1 MAGTPGAPDLIAD
14 IGGTNARFA
23 LLRGGPAEDVRI
35 LRCADHPTM
44 EDAAE
49 AYLSGLPASERP
61 RRAALCV
68 AGPVTGDRFS
78 MMNHIWTFSRAEAER
93 RLGLDRLVL
102 VNDFTAMALSLP
114 HLGPGD
120 RRQVG
125 TGEPAAGH
133 PAAVLGPGS
142 GLGVSGLVPHGGDWI
157 PLAAEGGHVTAPAV
171 TDREAAVLSHLR
183 LRYPHV
189 SAERVVSGMG
199 LQNLYE
205 AVSALDGQ
213 EPAVLSP
220 AEISEAAIAGTDPA
234 CREALEMFCGIL
246 GTVAG
251 NLALTL
257 GARGGVFIAG
267 GIVPRLGDFFDR
279 SAFRARFVE
288 KGRSRPFLEPIP
300 TYVVTHPLPAFL
312 GLRSLLAR
320 TP

>member
-1 MAGTPGAPDLIAD
+1 MTTTDAPDLVAD

-23 LLRGGPAEDVRI
+23 LVRAGAVEEVRV
-35 LRCADHPTM
+35 LRCADFPTM
-44 EDAAE
+44 EAAAE
-49 AYLSGLPASERP
+49 AYLSGLAPRVRP
-61 RRAALCV
+61 RRAAMSV
-68 AGPVTGDRFS
+68 AGPVTGDSFS
-78 MMNHIWTFSRAEAER
+78 MTNHLWTFSRREAEA

-102 VNDFTAMALSLP
+102 VNDFTAVALAVP

-125 TGEPAAGH
+125 PGAAVGGH
-133 PAAVLGPGS
+133 PIGVLGPGS
-142 GLGVSGLVPHGGDWI
+142 GLGVSGLVPDGRRWVA
-157 PLAAEGGHVTAPAV
+157 LAAEGGHVTAPAV

-183 LRYPHV
+183 KRFSHV

-205 AVSALDGQ
+205 AVSVLGGE
-213 EPAVLSP
+213 EPAALSP
-220 AEISEAAIAGTDPA
+220 AEISAAAIAGTDAA
-234 CREALEMFCGIL
+234 CVEALEMFCAIL

-267 GIVPRLGDFFDR
+267 GIVPKLGPFFDR

-288 KGRSRPFLEPIP
+288 KGRLRPFLEPMP
-300 TYVVTHPLPAFL
+300 TAVVTHPFPAFL
-312 GLRSLLAR
+312 GLRAVLAEA
-320 TP
+320 